1 MKKVFLLLG
10 LISCSSGAET
20 YPSYGIGINMG
31 YQPMYPSMQQPY
43 GYDNGYGNGYG
54 NGATESSVQNGSPK
68 PIQNVATDKKPDSVT
83 VDKAAA
89 LLKKDLGINPDN
101 DSKKVKLTPQQI
113 KEQQQKLALK
123 KIDKNNDKS
132 LDTVFSESYPTTLY
146 YPEEI
151 TLKDH

>member
-20 YPSYGIGINMG
+20 YPNYGVGMNMG
-31 YQPMYPSMQQPY
+31 YQPMYPSMQQPS
-43 GYDNGYGNGYG
+43 GYDNGYGNGT
-54 NGATESSVQNGSPK
+54 TEYSVKNDSPK
-68 PIQNVATDKKPDSVT
+68 PIQNVATGNKPDSAT